1 MSNMFIYNIT
11 KGDARENLVIKSLK
25 MDPKDED
32 LVIRPG
38 QFLATEEYGIPER
51 RIEQSFELKTFEK
64 EGKIKVSRDPL
75 HLQQAGQSQ
84 NTQQQEQATQSDEY
98 QRKLDEL
105 SSTSNLSLLE
115 DVIDQSNDI
124 KMIKAASKRLK
135 DLLGEEGP
143 DIPEEENRPNNPII

>member
-1 MSNMFIYNIT
+1 MFIYNIT
-11 KGDARENLVIKSLK
+11 KGDSRENLIIKSLK

-32 LVIRPG
+32 LVIGPG
-38 QFLATEEYGIPER
+38 QFLTTEEYGIPER
-51 RIEQSFELKTFEK
+51 RIEQSFELKSFEK

-75 HLQQAGQSQ
+75 HLQAKQSQ
-84 NTQQQEQATQSDEY
+84 NAQQQKQVAQGDEY

-105 SSTSNLSLLE
+105 SATSNLSLLE
-115 DVIDQSNDI
+115 DVIDQSEDI